1 MNSHLQAQNHHPL
14 PTQYLIDDTANV
26 LGEIYK
32 DDTSLVCYC
41 QRAPWALS
49 RAAHSFAKNQDG
61 EVLKYQGKIDP
72 ELTTILK
79 DIFFHS
85 AHGNLVVN
93 HIELMLT
100 MFYALF
106 EPKEIGLRV
115 ISCKEAHSPAFH
127 ENKMVARMTSSLG
140 GSGERWIE
148 RKYAQYYPLEKGQ
161 ISAQL
166 KAPHTNYINS
176 LCDGDIAI
184 YKGTN
189 WLDHEHSA
197 LISASPEFI
206 EGDAKLCTY
215 IDFLD

>member
-1 MNSHLQAQNHHPL
+1 MNSNLQAQSHPSF
-14 PTQYLIDDTANV
+14 PTQYVIDDKASV

-32 DDTSLVCYC
+32 VDTSLACYC
-41 QRAPWALS
+41 QPAPWALS
-49 RAAHSFAKNQDG
+49 RAAHSFAKQQDG

-79 DIFFHS
+79 DIFCHRS
-85 AHGNLVVN
+85 HGNLIVN

-100 MFYALF
+100 MFDALF

-115 ISCKEAHSPAFH
+115 ISCIEAHSPAFH
-127 ENKMVARMTSSLG
+127 ENKMIARMASSLG

-148 RKYAQYYPLEKGQ
+148 REHAQYYPLEKGQ

-166 KAPHTNYINS
+166 KAPLTNAINS
-176 LCDGDIAI
+176 LCDGDIAV

-197 LISASPEFI
+197 LISASPQFNDT
-206 EGDAKLCTY
+206 DAKLCIY